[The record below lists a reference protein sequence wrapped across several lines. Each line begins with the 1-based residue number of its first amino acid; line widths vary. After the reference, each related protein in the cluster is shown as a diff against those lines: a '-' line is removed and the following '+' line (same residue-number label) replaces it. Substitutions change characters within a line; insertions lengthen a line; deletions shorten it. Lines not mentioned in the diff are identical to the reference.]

1 MTILSAYGIIN
12 TESEGIE
19 MWMIFDADGDFVG
32 MVSEDARHNTNIL
45 QVLEEANY
53 TVNFVSHIGSL
64 RSYKL

>member
-1 MTILSAYGIIN
+1 
-12 TESEGIE
+12 

-53 TVNFVSHIGSL
+53 TVSFVSHIGNL